1 MSSSDIT
8 NCLKE
13 LIVSDPRERWNDQEG
28 ALKVA
33 LDRKLGTVWTMLP
46 VLITEDSEG
55 HVCAAKSAIKGQG
68 QGEDGSI
75 QDVEMTPLGKTI
87 PVHFTSGG
95 GFTITHPIKKDDEG
109 LMIFSSRSIDGWH
122 KKGDVQEQVNP
133 RRHDLSDGF
142 YIPGIRSD
150 PRKLGGNGNGAGDGL
165 GREQQKTKPPS
176 TNSIQIR
183 TDSGDYYIELTDKD
197 VNVVCVNCTVK
208 AEEKVTITCKNMEI
222 TAEQD
227 IKVKCA
233 NMEITADKVKID
245 SPRVEMT
252 GDLDVRGTVKAQGEV
267 IGRNI
272 RLSSHIHSGVQGGM
286 GVSGPPKPG

>member
-1 MSSSDIT
+1 M
-8 NCLKE
+8 
-13 LIVSDPRERWNDQEG
+13 SDPRERWNDQEG

-150 PRKLGGNGNGAGDGL
+150 PRKLGGNGNGAGGNGIA

-176 TNSIQIR
+176 TNSVQIR
-183 TDSGDYYIELTDKD
+183 TDSGDCYIELTEDS
-197 VNVVCVNCTVK
+197 VNIIVT
-208 AEEKVTITCKNMEI
+208 EKVTVQCKNAEI
-222 TAEQD
+222 TAAQD
-227 IKVKCA
+227 IKVKCT
-233 NMEITADKVKID
+233 NLEVKADRVKID
-245 SPRVEMT
+245 CPRVEMT
-252 GDLDVRGTVKAQGEV
+252 GDLEVRGSIRAQGEV
-267 IGRNI
+267 TGRNI
-272 RLSSHIHSGVQGGM
+272 RLSSHRHTNVQGGM
-286 GVSGPPKPG
+286 GVSGPPRAG